1 MARLHSYYISN
12 AHKELNYAG
21 KNLSEED
28 FNQIM
33 KDYTNSFIFDENM
46 FDENVDEF
54 DDNIEEDQFENL
66 IPDEE
71 EEKNGNPSNDEK
83 DSILLVGDWI
93 DLNYKIGEENESEG
107 VDHGDLEFNID
118 EILASV
124 NKK

>member
-1 MARLHSYYISN
+1 MFFFHLV
-12 AHKELNYAG
+12 
-21 KNLSEED
+21 
-28 FNQIM
+28 
-33 KDYTNSFIFDENM
+33 YTNSLIFDENM

-93 DLNYKIGEENESEG
+93 DLNYKIGEENEPES

-118 EILASV
+118 EILVSV
-124 NKK
+124 NRK

>member
-1 MARLHSYYISN
+1 
-12 AHKELNYAG
+12 
-21 KNLSEED
+21 
-28 FNQIM
+28 
-33 KDYTNSFIFDENM
+33 M

-93 DLNYKIGEENESEG
+93 DLNYKIGEENETEG